1 MIVQLIYLEKYDWL
15 IKVFYN
21 TTPEDSEVI
30 LKELD
35 DIDCEPD
42 AFYKAAEILESGR
55 YNTGCTYTDVEKHVT
70 FVIINETESAK
81 EFLNTLAHE
90 VTHIAMHLGEFYKID
105 YRSEEISYLVGDII
119 YEMYDTAK
127 DFLCEH
133 CRQINFYNY
142 GKMKIKMKKGS

>member
-1 MIVQLIYLEKYDWL
+1 MIIQLIYLEKYDWL

-21 TTPEDSEVI
+21 TTPDDSEVI

-35 DIDCEPD
+35 DIDCEPE
-42 AFYKAAEILESGR
+42 AFYKAAEILESGVW
-55 YNTGCTYTDVEKHVT
+55 NTGFTYTDTDKHVT
-70 FVIINETESAK
+70 FVTINETDSAK

-90 VTHIAMHLGEFYKID
+90 VTHIAMHIGEFYKLD
-105 YRSEEISYLVGDII
+105 YHSEDISYLVGNII
-119 YEMYDTAK
+119 CEMYDSAK
-127 DFLCEH
+127 EFLCEH